1 MALARATTRA
11 TRTAARPALASRSAA
26 GVRAVAMFGLG
37 QKQATAG
44 AESPFYSFK
53 LKDID
58 GKPYDMK
65 QLKGKVVLVVHTATA
80 CGLTPQFGGLQALVD
95 DYGRKGLVVL
105 GQPCN
110 QFGGQNP
117 EGDAATKRHAVSNF
131 GFTGTMLSKADVNG
145 PDASPLFDW
154 LRAET
159 TGLLGSDFKW
169 NFSKVL
175 VGKDGRVVKRYAPT
189 ATPESLKG
197 DIEAALAA

>member
-1 MALARATTRA
+1 MALAAA
-11 TRTAARPALASRSAA
+11 TRSARAATAARPAAASRKASA
-26 GVRAVAMFGLG
+26 VRPMALFGLG
-37 QKQATAG
+37 QKASTTAD
-44 AESPFYSFK
+44 SPFYSFK

-80 CGLTPQFGGLQALVD
+80 CGLTPQFAGLQALVD
-95 DYGRKGLVVL
+95 EYGPKLVVL

-110 QFGGQNP
+110 QFGAQNP
-117 EGDAATKRHAVSNF
+117 ENDAATKRHAVSNF
-131 GFTGTMLSKADVNG
+131 GFSGTLLAKADVNG
-145 PDASPLFDW
+145 PDASPLFEW
-154 LRAET
+154 LRSET
-159 TGLLGSDFKW
+159 SGLLGSDFKW

-175 VGKDGRVVKRYAPT
+175 VGKDGQVVKRYAPT